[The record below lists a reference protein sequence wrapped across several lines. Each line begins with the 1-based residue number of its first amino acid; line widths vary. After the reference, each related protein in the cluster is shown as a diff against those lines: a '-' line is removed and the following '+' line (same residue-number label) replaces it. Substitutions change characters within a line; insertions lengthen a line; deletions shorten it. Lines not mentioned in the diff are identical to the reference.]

1 MRPDGA
7 GTDERIPPEERR
19 KNRDASNSV
28 ERDVMRIAVIFSLV
42 ALAVWG
48 TVYLRNRATLPD
60 LDANNPALQET
71 P

>member
-19 KNRDASNSV
+19 KNRYASNSV
-28 ERDVMRIAVIFSLV
+28 ERDVMRIAIIFSLV